1 MARPRSPV
9 PRHLVL
15 NLNEL
20 KPRVV
25 VIDDGAH
32 LKSAMRLGVY
42 YARKPGAKMEIPAKG
57 WHGDLAPERL
67 LQKGVLH
74 GTKSCG
80 RHVGD
85 AGGGW
90 RQTLLRHRWGRVKS
104 GDRRATAQWENRVH
118 PRSS

>member
-1 MARPRSPV
+1 
-9 PRHLVL
+9 
-15 NLNEL
+15 
-20 KPRVV
+20 
-25 VIDDGAH
+25 
-32 LKSAMRLGVY
+32 
-42 YARKPGAKMEIPAKG
+42 MEIPAKG

-118 PRSS
+118 RSEEHTSERQSPCNLVCRRLVEKKRHRARGGGSGDRASAAPTAWGGGGWW

>member
-1 MARPRSPV
+1 
-9 PRHLVL
+9 
-15 NLNEL
+15 
-20 KPRVV
+20 
-25 VIDDGAH
+25 
-32 LKSAMRLGVY
+32 
-42 YARKPGAKMEIPAKG
+42 MEIPAKG

-104 GDRRATAQWENRVH
+104 GDRRATAQWLNSSSPPPTEVSVHCRYSSSPAARTTQLRLRVSD
-118 PRSS
+118 RKSTRLNSSHLGISYA